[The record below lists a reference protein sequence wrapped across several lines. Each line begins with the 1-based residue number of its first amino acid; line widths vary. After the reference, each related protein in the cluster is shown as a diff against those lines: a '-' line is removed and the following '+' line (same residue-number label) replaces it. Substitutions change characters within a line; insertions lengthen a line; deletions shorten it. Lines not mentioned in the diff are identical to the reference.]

1 MLYDLLDGMFC
12 DVDMHME
19 RSSSQAREHSLYSRG
34 RLFDVAVLREEDSL
48 GLVTHAVMDADLGPV
63 IPDEKE
69 LIPRIGFFNF
79 DGECFVAS
87 DGGCKEKEIDRGV
100 VDSGDEKRSDANV
113 VRDKEDKSERI
124 LSAFP
129 VTSQAQTRALQP
141 LLQAVHGGLYAAVLI
156 YEGNTQHHSFPYAE
170 VAAKTISTILKAV
183 TEKSRLKSLNFSKK
197 KKSRKS
203 PNTEFK
209 APKMCDFDVQV
220 CLTFADLNRKLKD
233 VMNSRERQCSSKKG
247 RVQDRDIF
255 YFVYFSSLHLSI
267 IFF

>member
-1 MLYDLLDGMFC
+1 MFC

-19 RSSSQAREHSLYSRG
+19 RSSSQARDDSLYSRG

-48 GLVTHAVMDADLGPV
+48 GIVTHAVMDADLGPV
-63 IPDEKE
+63 IPEEKE

-87 DGGCKEKEIDRGV
+87 NGGSKEKEINRGV
-100 VDSGDEKRSDANV
+100 VDGGDKKRSETNG
-113 VRDKEDKSERI
+113 VRDEEDSSERI

-156 YEGNTQHHSFPYAE
+156 YEGQTQHHSLPYAE
-170 VAAKTISTILKAV
+170 EAAKTISTILKSV
-183 TEKSRLKSLNFSKK
+183 TEKLKLKSPNFSKK

-203 PNTEFK
+203 PTTEFK
-209 APKMCDFDVQV
+209 APKICDFDVQV
-220 CLTFADLNRKLKD
+220 CLTFAELNRKLKD
-233 VMNSRERQCSSKKG
+233 VMNSKEKQ
-247 RVQDRDIF
+247 
-255 YFVYFSSLHLSI
+255 FSSEKGKGVGQGHVLRFLHCVL
-267 IFF
+267 